1 MATIKRDISIK
12 SANFPSSNFPQLKNV
27 MGSNF
32 PVFGLYFDAST
43 EEKCYFEFKA
53 VGYGSGNITA
63 NLQWYA
69 DSASS
74 GDIVWGAKL
83 AAITPNT
90 DTQDVETKALA
101 TQQTVTDSHL
111 ATTGQRLH
119 ECSITISNLDSIAS
133 GDAVWLEISR
143 VAANGSDTM
152 TGDAV
157 LTGLEITYSDT

>member
-12 SANFPSSNFPQLKNV
+12 SASFPASNFPQLKNV
-27 MGSNF
+27 AGTNF
-32 PVFGLYFDAST
+32 PVYGLYFDAST

-53 VGYGSGNITA
+53 IGYGSGNITL

-74 GDIVWGAKL
+74 GDVRWGAKL

-90 DTQDVETKALA
+90 DSGNVESKSLA
-101 TQQTVTDSHL
+101 TQQTADDTHL
-111 ATTGQRLH
+111 GTTGQRLH

-133 GDAVWLEISR
+133 GDAVWLEVSR
-143 VAANGSDTM
+143 PFLSGM

-157 LTGLEITYSDT
+157 LTGVEITYSDT